1 MKKIIA
7 AFDGLKFSE
16 STKSYAIHLAKQS
29 GAHLVGVFLDDPSHT
44 SYSIYDLASE
54 KGGLI
59 GSTAKKWDKKDSK
72 TKAIAVKN
80 FELAC
85 QKEGLAYTIHHDRS
99 IPIRELLLE
108 SVYADLLV
116 IDSRET
122 FTANPE
128 KVPTGL
134 IRDLLPHVQCPV
146 LVAPHLFKP
155 INKLVLL
162 YDGEPSSVL
171 AIKMSSYILPSL
183 KQYPT
188 EVITVNDPKLS
199 LHLPENRLMKEFMKR
214 HFPRAVF
221 TVLKGIAEPEIV
233 DYLKKQKELPL
244 VILGAYRRGMVSRWF
259 RPSMADI
266 LMKDLKLPL
275 FIAHNK

>member
-7 AFDGLKFSE
+7 AFDGLRFSE
-16 STKSYAIHLAKQS
+16 STKSYAVLLAKQS
-29 GAHLVGVFLDDPSHT
+29 SAHLVGVFLDDPGHT
-44 SYSIYDLASE
+44 SYSVYDLAFE

-59 GSTAKKWDKKDSK
+59 GSTGKKWDKKDSK

-85 QKEGLAYTIHHDRS
+85 QKEGLTYTIHHDRRV
-99 IPIRELLLE
+99 PIRELLLE
-108 SVYADLLV
+108 SLYADLLV

-122 FTANPE
+122 FTNYQE
-128 KVPTGL
+128 KVPTPL

-146 LVAPHLFKP
+146 LLAPHIFKP
-155 INKLVLL
+155 VTKLFLL
-162 YDGEPSSVL
+162 YDGEPSSVH
-171 AIKMSSYILPSL
+171 AIKMFSYVLPSL
-183 KQYPT
+183 KQHPT

-214 HFPRAVF
+214 HFPKATF

-244 VILGAYRRGMVSRWF
+244 VILGAYQRGMVSRWF
-259 RPSMADI
+259 RASMADT